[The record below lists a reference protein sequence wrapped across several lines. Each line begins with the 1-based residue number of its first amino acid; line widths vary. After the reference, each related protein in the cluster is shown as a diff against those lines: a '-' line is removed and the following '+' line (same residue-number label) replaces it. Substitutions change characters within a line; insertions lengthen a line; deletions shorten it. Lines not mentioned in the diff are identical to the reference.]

1 MIPPRLQTTASDSD
15 HVLPV
20 TSGLLST
27 TSFISLNPVDLWA
40 FLFSPAQQLLPTF
53 LLDSVDPLSFLL
65 SLYPFPP
72 VSSTHLSLGIL
83 PIQLLEISAQT
94 LIPEVWV

>member
-1 MIPPRLQTTASDSD
+1 MIRAHLQTTASDSD

-27 TSFISLNPVDLWA
+27 TFISVNPVDLWA
-40 FLFSPAQQLLPTF
+40 FLFSPAQQLLPSF

-83 PIQLLEISAQT
+83 PIQLLEFSAQT